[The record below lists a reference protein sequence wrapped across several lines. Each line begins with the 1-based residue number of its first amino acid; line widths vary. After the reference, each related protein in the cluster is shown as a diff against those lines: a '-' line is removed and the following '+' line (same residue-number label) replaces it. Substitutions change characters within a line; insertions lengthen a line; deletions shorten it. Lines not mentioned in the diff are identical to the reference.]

1 MQYNYNVLHTYIVL
15 LHSVIVNKKMKG
27 RERMKALTDFGIEI
41 KTALLKQNKTHKW
54 LQEQVTEKTGS
65 YFDSS
70 YLHKIMTG
78 EANPEHIKAVI
89 REVLGMKK
97 GA

>member
-1 MQYNYNVLHTYIVL
+1 
-15 LHSVIVNKKMKG
+15 
-27 RERMKALTDFGIEI
+27 MKALTDFGIEI

-54 LQEQVTEKTGS
+54 LQEQVTEKTGL

-78 EANPEHIKAVI
+78 ESKPKHIIAVI
-89 REVLGMKK
+89 REVLGMK
-97 GA
+97 GE

>member
-1 MQYNYNVLHTYIVL
+1 
-15 LHSVIVNKKMKG
+15 
-27 RERMKALTDFGIEI
+27 MKALTDFGIEI
-41 KTALLKQNKTHKW
+41 KTALLKQSKTHKW
-54 LQEQVTEKTGS
+54 LQEQVTEKTGL

-78 EANPEHIKAVI
+78 EANPEHIKSVI
-89 REVLGMKK
+89 REILGLQKE